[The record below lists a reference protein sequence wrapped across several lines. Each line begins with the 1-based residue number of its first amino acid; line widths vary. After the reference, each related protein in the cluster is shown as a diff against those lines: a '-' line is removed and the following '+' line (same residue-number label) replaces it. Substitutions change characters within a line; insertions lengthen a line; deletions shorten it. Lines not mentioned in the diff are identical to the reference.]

1 MENLPDWG
9 LALAYWLHMLA
20 TVTWLGG
27 LAALGI
33 LVIPNARRMLN
44 ASDYTL
50 FLEKVQNRLQQIGWF
65 SLVVLTGTGMFQMSA
80 HPAYEGFLA
89 IENSWSVAI
98 LAKHGVVALMVAVS
112 AYNTWGLTPA
122 LRRLALMR
130 AAGKELPSDKLMGL
144 QKQEDRLLLLN
155 GVLSVVVLLLT
166 AVARASS

>member
-1 MENLPDWG
+1 MQNLPDWG
-9 LALAYWLHMLA
+9 LAFAYWLHMLA

-27 LAALGI
+27 LAALAI
-33 LVIPNARRMLN
+33 LVIPNARKTLSAEN
-44 ASDYTL
+44 YTL
-50 FLEKVQNRLQQIGWF
+50 FLEKVQSRLQQVGWF

-98 LAKHGVVALMVAVS
+98 LAKHGVVVLMIAVS

-130 AAGKELPSDKLMGL
+130 TAGKELQPETTARL
-144 QKQEDRLLLLN
+144 QKQEDFLLMLN
-155 GVLSVVVLLLT
+155 GILSVVVLLLT

>member
-1 MENLPDWG
+1 MQNLPDWG
-9 LALAYWLHMLA
+9 LAFAYWLHMLA

-27 LAALGI
+27 LAALAI
-33 LVIPNARRMLN
+33 LVIPNARRTLSPEN
-44 ASDYTL
+44 YTL
-50 FLEKVQNRLQQIGWF
+50 FLEKVQSRLQQVGWF

-98 LAKHGVVALMVAVS
+98 LAKHGVVVLMIAVS

-130 AAGKELPSDKLMGL
+130 TASKELQPETTARL
-144 QKQEDRLLLLN
+144 QKQEDFLLMLN
-155 GVLSVVVLLLT
+155 GILSVVVLLLT

>member
-1 MENLPDWG
+1 MQDLPNWG

-27 LAALGI
+27 LATLAI

-44 ASDYTL
+44 ADDYAL
-50 FLEKVQNRLQQIGWF
+50 FLEKMQSRLQQVGWF
-65 SLVVLTGTGMFQMSA
+65 SLAVLTGTGMFQMSA
-80 HPAYEGFLA
+80 HPSYEGFLA

-98 LAKHGVVALMVAVS
+98 LAKHGIVALMIVVS

-130 AAGKELPSDKLMGL
+130 AAGKELQPDIIKWL
-144 QKQEDRLLLLN
+144 QKQEDRLLVVN
-155 GVLSVVVLLLT
+155 GVLSVLVLLLT
-166 AVARASS
+166 AVARAS